1 MKGGFQMSKKPNKP
15 QKTNM
20 EFGKEFTG
28 KPTKTE
34 VGNKQKKK

>member
-1 MKGGFQMSKKPNKP
+1 MKGVLHMSKKPNKP

-28 KPTKTE
+28 KPTKGE
-34 VGNKQKKK
+34 VGNTQKKK